1 MYVCLLDA
9 VHQKKPLMRT
19 KSMISFSTASVEV
32 AAGLMIEPRN
42 DDVKSIMIVMVGFV
56 DVDGIA

>member
-19 KSMISFSTASVEV
+19 KSMISFSTASAGV

-42 DDVKSIMIVMVGFV
+42 DDAKSVIRVMVGFC
-56 DVDGIA
+56 

>member
-42 DDVKSIMIVMVGFV
+42 DDAKSVIRVMVGFR
-56 DVDGIA
+56 